1 MCENNFEIEI
11 LWIAESGY
19 HEGASLK
26 EHVHQTYYQLHYV
39 VEGEGLF
46 CIGGETISL
55 GANMFSLVPP
65 GTSHGIQSVQVSQNG
80 VMRILEVKFIASGEE
95 FLSDL
100 EKISMHCVGT
110 NDLQWLLYQAFLESV
125 QVDVYA
131 KKSAS
136 FLFYSWL
143 YRAIRQYK
151 LSSREQSGKLAR
163 KQPVTHVKEYLD
175 AHLGEEVSLDA
186 VAELTGYSKNYLCQ
200 IFRESTGM
208 TINTY
213 LNAARINK
221 ATELLVNTNMELAEI
236 AEKCGYNSVHYF
248 IKTFKKMIGI
258 PPGSYRRSE
267 LTGAELVLGEV
278 ESVSS
283 TLRVPDIM
291 FTHTNE
297 HVK

>member
-1 MCENNFEIEI
+1 MLENSLGIEI
-11 LWIAESGY
+11 LWMAESGY
-19 HEGASLK
+19 HDGASLR
-26 EHVHQTYYQLHYV
+26 EHVHQNYYQLHYV

-46 CIGGETISL
+46 CVGDETIPL
-55 GANMFSLVPP
+55 RANMFCLVPP

-95 FLSDL
+95 FLSEL
-100 EKISMHCVGT
+100 EKIPMCCTGS

-131 KKSAS
+131 KKAAAY
-136 FLFYSWL
+136 LFCSWL
-143 YRAIRQYK
+143 YRAIRQHK
-151 LSSREQSGKLAR
+151 LSSRELSGKSSHT
-163 KQPVTHVKEYLD
+163 QPVTQVKEYLD
-175 AHLGEEVSLDA
+175 THLGEEVSLDA

-200 IFRESTGM
+200 IFRERTGM
-208 TINTY
+208 TMNTY

-248 IKTFKKMIGI
+248 IKTFKKIIGV

-267 LTGAELVLGEV
+267 LTGAELVRGEV

-283 TLRVPDIM
+283 TLRVPDIL

-297 HVK
+297 HTK

>member
-1 MCENNFEIEI
+1 MRENDFEIEI
-11 LWIAESGY
+11 LWMAESGY

-26 EHVHQTYYQLHYV
+26 EHVHQNYYQLHYV

-46 CIGGETISL
+46 CIGDETISL
-55 GANMFSLVPP
+55 RANMFSLVPP
-65 GTSHGIQSVQVSQNG
+65 GTSHGIQSVQVSENG

-100 EKISMHCVGT
+100 EKISVHCIGT
-110 NDLQWLLYQAFLESV
+110 NDLQWLLYQTFLESV

-136 FLFYSWL
+136 YLFCSWL

-151 LSSREQSGKLAR
+151 LSSRELSGKSAR
-163 KQPVTHVKEYLD
+163 IQPVTHVKEYLD
-175 AHLGEEVSLDA
+175 SHLGEEVSLDV

-248 IKTFKKMIGI
+248 IKTFKKIIGI

-267 LTGAELVLGEV
+267 LTGAELVRGEV

-283 TLRVPDIM
+283 TLRVRDIL

-297 HVK
+297 HTK

>member
-1 MCENNFEIEI
+1 MRENDFEIEI
-11 LWIAESGY
+11 LWMAESGY
-19 HEGASLK
+19 HDGASLK
-26 EHVHQTYYQLHYV
+26 EHVHQNYYQLHYV
-39 VEGEGLF
+39 LEGEGLF
-46 CIGGETISL
+46 CVGDETIPL
-55 GANMFSLVPP
+55 RTNMFSLVPP

-95 FLSDL
+95 FLSGL
-100 EKISMHCVGT
+100 EKISMHCTGN
-110 NDLQWLLYQAFLESV
+110 NDLQWLLYQAFLESA

-131 KKSAS
+131 KKSAVY
-136 FLFYSWL
+136 LFCSWL
-143 YRAIRQYK
+143 YRAIRQHK
-151 LSSREQSGKLAR
+151 FSRSEMSGKSLR
-163 KQPVTHVKEYLD
+163 TQPVTQIKEYLN
-175 AHLGEEVSLDA
+175 AHLGAEISLDT

-221 ATELLVNTNMELAEI
+221 ATELLVNTNMELTEI

-248 IKTFKKMIGI
+248 IKAFKKIIGI

-267 LTGAELVLGEV
+267 LTGAELVRGEV

-283 TLRVPDIM
+283 TLRVPDIL
-291 FTHTNE
+291 FTHINE
-297 HVK
+297 HTK